1 MIKGLTEVANLR
13 PNDPIAFLANYLQ
26 NFSTD
31 GKPKTSKKPEPEKKT
46 EEKPTEL
53 KPKSAKTMIP
63 IKQKSIDNL
72 IDDDDT
78 DTVPGSED
86 RDEHGQSMLHFAAAR
101 QHGKGALMNLIEET
115 RTNVTYRD
123 EIFRTARDVSLQAS
137 QPENSKEI
145 DRYVLSLA
153 AKGLYMQRTKWRHEF
168 GFIVIKQLPGEY
180 ETFVAMLLDGYDH
193 IIDIVD
199 ADGSSIVKVAK
210 SRGHF
215 ELAAFLENA
224 QEFEVNS

>member
-13 PNDPIAFLANYLQ
+13 PTDPIAFLANYLQ

-31 GKPKTSKKPEPEKKT
+31 GKPKASKKPETAKKT
-46 EEKPTEL
+46 DEKPTEV

-63 IKQKSIDNL
+63 IKQKSIENL

-78 DTVPGSED
+78 DSTPGSED

-101 QHGKGALMNLIEET
+101 QHGKGALLNLMEEAHT
-115 RTNVTYRD
+115 SVTYRD

-145 DRYVLSLA
+145 DRYVLA
-153 AKGLYMQRTKWRHEF
+153 MAVKG
-168 GFIVIKQLPGEY
+168 
-180 ETFVAMLLDGYDH
+180 
-193 IIDIVD
+193 
-199 ADGSSIVKVAK
+199 K
-210 SRGHF
+210 SF
-215 ELAAFLENA
+215 
-224 QEFEVNS
+224 